1 MVLEK
6 VKETIQ
12 EHHMIESGD
21 HIIIAVSGGPDSM
34 CLLDNMRK
42 IQKENLIGIPFSIGV
57 AHVNHGIREEAEKET
72 DYVIRYCLQYNI
84 PYHIK
89 KVNVIQ
95 LAKQKKIGLEEAG
108 RNVRYTFFEEL
119 IQQKKATKIAVAHNE
134 NDNVETIL
142 MHLLRGSG
150 PNGLRGM
157 EYIRNGKYI
166 RPLIEVPRNEIEEYC
181 RKEKIDPKIDKS
193 NLDNTYTR
201 NKIRNQLIPMLEKEF
216 NPNIIQTIERLS
228 KILAEEQNFLEKIV
242 HTIYNQILI
251 EENQKEII
259 LDVKEFNKQDI
270 VIKRRIVLYTIN
282 RLFHTTNNIE
292 KIHIEDIIRLCN
304 KNIGNKY
311 LTPNKQ
317 IKVFLK
323 KGKISF
329 ISIV

>member
-12 EHHMIESGD
+12 KQNMIESGD
-21 HIIIAVSGGPDSM
+21 HILIAVSGGPDSM
-34 CLLDNMRK
+34 CLLDTMRR
-42 IQKENLIGIPFSIGV
+42 IQKENLIELPFSIGV

-72 DYVIRYCLQYNI
+72 KYVIEYCQKYNLT
-84 PYHIK
+84 YFIK
-89 KVNVIQ
+89 RVNVVE
-95 LAKQKKIGLEEAG
+95 LAKKEKIGLEEAG
-108 RNVRYTFFEEL
+108 RKARYAFFEEL
-119 IQQKKATKIAVAHNE
+119 IQEKKATKIAIAHNE
-134 NDNVETIL
+134 NDNVETIV

-150 PNGLRGM
+150 PNGLKGM
-157 EYIRNGKYI
+157 EPIRDQKYI
-166 RPLIEVPRNEIEEYC
+166 RPLLEVQRKEIEAYC
-181 RKEKIDPKIDKS
+181 NQERLEPKIDQS
-193 NLDNTYTR
+193 NLDNIYTR
-201 NKIRNQLIPMLEKEF
+201 NKIRNQLIPMLEREF
-216 NPNIIQTIERLS
+216 NPNIIETIERLS
-228 KILAEEQNFLEKIV
+228 KILTEEQNYLEKIV
-242 HTIYNQILI
+242 HTIYSQIVI

-292 KIHIEDIIRLCN
+292 KIHIEDIIKLCQ

-311 LTPNKQ
+311 LTPNKK

-329 ISIV
+329 VSIV